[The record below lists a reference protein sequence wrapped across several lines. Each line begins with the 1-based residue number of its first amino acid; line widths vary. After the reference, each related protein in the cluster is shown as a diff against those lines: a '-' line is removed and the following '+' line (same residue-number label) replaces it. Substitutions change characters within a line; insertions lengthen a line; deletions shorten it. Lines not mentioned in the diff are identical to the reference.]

1 MKNNGLYMPKVIFK
15 KFINLGEALINKF
28 PLRKIGP
35 GIKKI
40 KNGGKNFLGI
50 IFFVIKFVKTLQ
62 EKTFVKKYQNLT
74 AFHFELIN
82 DKART
87 TISSSGLFNN
97 QFTLKDG
104 CFVQKK
110 VFY

>member
-1 MKNNGLYMPKVIFK
+1 M
-15 KFINLGEALINKF
+15 NLGEALINKF

-35 GIKKI
+35 GIRKI
-40 KNGGKNFLGI
+40 KNRSKNFLGI

-62 EKTFVKKYQNLT
+62 EKAFVKKYQNLT
-74 AFHFELIN
+74 AFHFDLIN

-87 TISSSGLFNN
+87 AINSTGLFNN

-104 CFVQKK
+104 CFVQRK
-110 VFY
+110 VFYSP

>member
-1 MKNNGLYMPKVIFK
+1 M
-15 KFINLGEALINKF
+15 NLGEALMNKF

-35 GIKKI
+35 GIRKI
-40 KNGGKNFLGI
+40 KNRSKNFLGI

-82 DKART
+82 DKAKT
-87 TISSSGLFNN
+87 AISSTGLFNN
-97 QFTLKDG
+97 QFTFKDG
-104 CFVQKK
+104 CFVQIK
-110 VFY
+110 VFYLT